1 MTAIEGDSAINL
13 AEVEARALERLT
25 PLARDYYASGATDEV
40 TLRWN
45 REAYERIAVRPR
57 ALVDVSARDL
67 STTILGR
74 RHPWP
79 VIVAPTA
86 FQRLAHP
93 DGEAAVARAAAAEG
107 VTMTLSTLASTSIE
121 DVAAAA
127 PGAPRWF
134 QLYVFRDR
142 ALTAALVARAEAAGY
157 EAIVLTV
164 DAPLLGRRER
174 DARNRFALPEGMTAA
189 NLAEA
194 LARVSSDGRDSG
206 LCQFFASQ
214 IDPGFTWADL
224 AALCASTRLPV
235 LVKGVLRADD
245 ATRAIEAGVRG
256 VIVSNHGGRQL
267 DTAIASIDALPEVVD
282 AMAGRAP
289 VLVDGGIRR
298 GTDILKALALGADA
312 VLLGRPILWGLVDGE
327 PGVRHVLQLL
337 HAEFDLAMALAGCAS
352 RAAVTRDLVSPSG
365 PPIRLV
371 THAADR
377 ASRRV

>member
-1 MTAIEGDSAINL
+1 MPGASSDDAPINL
-13 AEVEARALERLT
+13 AEVEARALGRLT
-25 PLARDYYASGATDEV
+25 PMARDYYASGAIDEV

-45 REAYERIAVRPR
+45 REAYERIALRPR

-67 STTILGR
+67 STNILGR
-74 RHPWP
+74 RHRWP

-93 DGEAAVARAAAAEG
+93 EGEAAVARAAAAEG
-107 VTMTLSTLASTSIE
+107 VTMTLSTMATTSLE

-127 PGAPRWF
+127 PGAPHWF

-142 ALTAALVARAEAAGY
+142 DLTQTLVRRAEAAGY

-174 DARNRFALPEGMTAA
+174 DARNLFALPEGMSAA
-189 NLAEA
+189 NLADA
-194 LARVSSDGRDSG
+194 LARVSSDGSDSG
-206 LCQFFASQ
+206 LAQFFASQ

-245 ATRAIEAGVRG
+245 AARAIEAGARG
-256 VIVSNHGGRQL
+256 IIVSNHGGRQL
-267 DTAIASIDALPEVVD
+267 DTAVASIDALPEVVE
-282 AMAGRAP
+282 AVAGRAP
-289 VLVDGGIRR
+289 VLVDGGVRR
-298 GTDILKALALGADA
+298 GTDILKALALGAEA

-327 PGVRHVLQLL
+327 PGVRRVLALL
-337 HAEFDLAMALAGCAS
+337 RAEFDLAMALGGCAS
-352 RAAVTRDLVSPSG
+352 RAEVTRDLVVWPG
-365 PPIRLV
+365 R
-371 THAADR
+371 
-377 ASRRV
+377 

>member
-1 MTAIEGDSAINL
+1 MAVLEGDPAINL
-13 AEVEARALERLT
+13 AEVEARALGRLT
-25 PLARDYYASGATDEV
+25 PLARDYYASGATDEI

-45 REAYERIAVRPR
+45 REAYARIAVRPR
-57 ALVDVSARDL
+57 ALVDGSARDL

-74 RHPWP
+74 RHPWS

-93 DGEAAVARAAAAEG
+93 DGEAAVARAAAAAG

-189 NLAEA
+189 NLADA

-206 LCQFFASQ
+206 LFQFFASQ

-224 AALCASTRLPV
+224 ATLCSSTRLPV

-245 ATRAIEAGVRG
+245 ATRAIEAGARG

-267 DTAIASIDALPEVVD
+267 DTAIASIDALPEVVE
-282 AMAGRAP
+282 AVAGRAP

-327 PGVRHVLQLL
+327 AGVRHVLQLL

-352 RAAVTRDLVSPSG
+352 RAAVTRDLVVWPRG
-365 PPIRLV
+365 
-371 THAADR
+371 
-377 ASRRV
+377 

>member
-1 MTAIEGDSAINL
+1 MSPIEGDPAINL
-13 AEVEARALERLT
+13 AEVEARALGRLT
-25 PLARDYYASGATDEV
+25 PMARDYYASGAIDEV

-45 REAYERIAVRPR
+45 REAYERIAMRPR

-79 VIVAPTA
+79 VIIAPTA

-93 DGEAAVARAAAAEG
+93 DGEAAVARAAAAAG

-127 PGAPRWF
+127 SDAPRWF

-142 ALTAALVARAEAAGY
+142 ALTAALVERAEAAGY

-189 NLAEA
+189 NLADA
-194 LARVSSDGRDSG
+194 LARVSSDGHDSG
-206 LCQFFASQ
+206 LFQFFASQ
-214 IDPGFTWADL
+214 IDPGFTWSDL

-245 ATRAIEAGVRG
+245 AARAIEAGARG

-267 DTAIASIDALPEVVD
+267 DTALASIDALPEVVE
-282 AMAGRAP
+282 AVAGRAP
-289 VLVDGGIRR
+289 VLVDGGVRR

-352 RAAVTRDLVSPSG
+352 RAAVTRDLVVWPG
-365 PPIRLV
+365 R
-371 THAADR
+371 
-377 ASRRV
+377 

>member
-1 MTAIEGDSAINL
+1 MANIEDAPINL
-13 AEVEARALERLT
+13 AEVESRALGRLT
-25 PLARDYYASGATDEV
+25 PMARDYYASGATDEV

-45 REAYERIAVRPR
+45 REAYERIALRPR

-67 STTILGR
+67 STTVLGR

-79 VIVAPTA
+79 VIVAPSA

-142 ALTAALVARAEAAGY
+142 VLTRELVARAEAAGY
-157 EAIVLTV
+157 EALVLTV

-174 DARNRFALPEGMTAA
+174 DARNRFALPEGITAA
-189 NLAEA
+189 NLAG
-194 LARVSSDGRDSG
+194 ARSQITSEGAESG
-206 LCQFFASQ
+206 LLQYFSTQ
-214 IDPGFTWADL
+214 IDPTLTWTDL
-224 AALCASTRLPV
+224 EWLCSTTRLPV
-235 LVKGVLRADD
+235 LVKGILRADD
-245 ATRAIEAGVRG
+245 AARAIEAGARG

-267 DTAIASIDALPEVVD
+267 DTAVASIDALPEVVE
-282 AMAGRAP
+282 AAAGRAP

-337 HAEFDLAMALAGCAS
+337 RAEFDLAMALAGCAS
-352 RAAVTRDLVSPSG
+352 RTTVTRDLVVWPG
-365 PPIRLV
+365 R
-371 THAADR
+371 
-377 ASRRV
+377 